1 MFMKRFSRRLG
12 VLVALLVVS
21 ALRAEVKVDDC
32 FGDNMVLQRE
42 LPARIR
48 GTADPGEKVTVKFA
62 GQTVTATT
70 DANGDWL
77 ATLEPLKANKEPATL
92 TVSGENNTVT
102 INNVLV
108 GEVWLCSGQS
118 NMFYSLYNRNPGY
131 LHTDSEEITSQANY
145 PLIRIAAVPRH
156 AAANPERVSHI
167 KWQPVT
173 PEGVKSFTAVGY
185 FFGLGLYKAL
195 DVPIGLVHSS
205 WGGTRIEPW
214 TTLEGFRSVPEGKN
228 SRFAKFLAGRTAGT
242 PEFERN
248 AEQFRSTQRQWL
260 DTAEAALAK
269 NLVPPPPPAIPAAFA
284 VTDRTTTSALYNGMI
299 HPLTGMTFRG
309 AIWYQGESNL
319 ARWDEYRWLMHALVN
334 GWRKAFDNPDLQFYF
349 VQIAPYRYSR
359 DVPRNCI
366 GLWEAQQKFADE
378 SGCGMAVI
386 NDHGDPN
393 DIHPHDKRP
402 VGDRLARLALNR
414 TYGMK
419 DVACDAPRFRSWKR
433 EGNTLVLAFKDAS
446 SWSTADGGEVK
457 GFEIA
462 GIDGVYYP
470 AAAEIRGDKL
480 AVSAPQVD
488 NPRALRYLCKN
499 VAVGNLRSEHGLVP
513 APFRATDVKTEE
525 LLAYLTKRPG
535 LVYVYDLFGGAP
547 NGIMKPKVDNS
558 GEFSGRRVRR
568 VRYLFVVTDKQG
580 RTRYVEVSLDPFI
593 QDLRKLA
600 LPGSKVR
607 HNIAT
612 PVRNIGIRTNVP
624 NLIDGDEIAN
634 GSIEF
639 FFTNY
644 GPKNGKGIRN
654 ASDKVFDAGDQPS
667 SDKRPGY
674 GCLQIHYSRGDAIVC
689 FNNFKGRGAADLG
702 FGPDREGKNPD
713 WTFSRNGRN
722 YRSAKLY
729 VFCDFE

>member
-1 MFMKRFSRRLG
+1 MFIKKLSWQFG
-12 VLVALLVVS
+12 VIAALLIVS
-21 ALRAEVKVDDC
+21 DASAEVKVDDC

-48 GTADPGEKVTVKFA
+48 GTADPGEEVTVEFA
-62 GQTVTATT
+62 GQTVRATA
-70 DANGDWL
+70 DDKGDWL
-77 ATLEPLKANKEPATL
+77 ATLEPLEANKEPATL
-92 TVSGENNTVT
+92 TVKGAGNTVT
-102 INNVLV
+102 IKNVLV

-118 NMFYSLYNRNPGY
+118 NMYYALFSRNPAY
-131 LHTDSEEITSQANY
+131 LHTDSAEITSQANY
-145 PLIRIAAVPRH
+145 PLIRIASVPLRSS
-156 AAANPERVSHI
+156 ATPLRESRA

-173 PEGVKSFTAVGY
+173 PESCKNFTAVGY
-185 FFGLGLYKAL
+185 FFGLGLYKVL

-214 TTLEGFRSVPEGKN
+214 TTLDGFKSIPEGKN
-228 SRFAKFLAGRTAGT
+228 SRFARFLAGRTAGT
-242 PEFERN
+242 PEFEKN
-248 AEQFRSTQRQWL
+248 AAQFRAKQRQWVEA
-260 DTAEAALAK
+260 AEAALDK
-269 NLVPPPPPAIPAAFA
+269 GLVPPPQPAIPVEFQG
-284 VTDRTTTSALYNGMI
+284 TDRTTTGALYNAMI
-299 HPLTGMTFRG
+299 HPLTGMTIRG

-319 ARWDEYRWLMHALVN
+319 WRWDEYRWAMHALVN
-334 GWRKAFDNPDLQFYF
+334 GWRKAFDNPELQFYF
-349 VQIAPYRYSR
+349 VQIAPYRYNR

-414 TYGMK
+414 TYGK
-419 DVACDAPRFRSWKR
+419 KEIACDAPRFKSWTR
-433 EGNTLVLAFKDAS
+433 EGNTLVLGFKDAD

-470 AAAEIRGDKL
+470 ATAEIRGDKI
-480 AVSAPQVD
+480 AVSAPQVEK
-488 NPRALRYLCKN
+488 PRFLRYLCLN
-499 VAVGNLRSEHGLVP
+499 VALGNLRNEHGLVP
-513 APFRATDVKTEE
+513 APFRATDVKLDE

-535 LVYVYDLFGGAP
+535 LVYMYDLFGGAQ
-547 NGIMKPKVDNS
+547 NGIMKAKVDNS
-558 GEFSGRRVRR
+558 GKFAGRHIKR
-568 VRYLFVVTDKQG
+568 VRYLFVVTDKRG
-580 RTRYVEVSLDPFI
+580 RTRYVEVSIDPFI

-612 PVRNIGIRTNVP
+612 PIRNIGIRTNMP
-624 NLIDGDEIAN
+624 QLIDGDEIAN
-634 GSIEF
+634 GNIEF

-644 GPKNGKGIRN
+644 GPKNSKGIRA
-654 ASDKVFDAGDQPS
+654 ASDKLFDAGDQPNK
-667 SDKRPGY
+667 DGKPGY
-674 GCLQIHYSRGDAIVC
+674 GCMQFHTSQGNAIVC
-689 FNNFKGRGAADLG
+689 FNYFNGRGNADLG
-702 FGPDREGKNPD
+702 FGPDRNGRNPD

>member
-1 MFMKRFSRRLG
+1 MFMKRMSWRFG
-12 VLVALLVVS
+12 VFAALLVVS
-21 ALRAEVKVDDC
+21 GASAEVKVDDC

-48 GTADPGEKVTVKFA
+48 GTAAPGEEVTVKFA
-62 GQTVTATT
+62 GQTVTATA
-70 DANGDWL
+70 DAKGDWL
-77 ATLEPLKANKEPATL
+77 ATLQPLRANKEPATL
-92 TVSGENNTVT
+92 TVSGGDNTVT
-102 INNVLV
+102 IKNVLV

-118 NMFYSLYNRNPGY
+118 NMFYALFSRNPAY
-131 LHTDSEEITSQANY
+131 LHTDSEAITSQANY
-145 PLIRIAAVPRH
+145 PLIRIAAVPRLV
-156 AAANPERVSHI
+156 AANPGRKSFV

-173 PEGVKSFTAVGY
+173 PDGVKSFTAVGY

-214 TTLEGFRSVPEGKN
+214 TTLDGFKSVPEGKN

-242 PEFERN
+242 PEFEKNVR
-248 AEQFRSTQRQWL
+248 QFRKDQRKWI
-260 DTAEAALAK
+260 DDAEAAMDK
-269 NLVPPPPPAIPAAFA
+269 GLVPPQQPPLPPEFLA
-284 VTDRTTTSALYNGMI
+284 TDRTTTGALYNGMI

-319 ARWDEYRWLMHALVN
+319 TRWDEYRWAMHALVN
-334 GWRKAFDNPDLQFYF
+334 GWRKAFDNPKLQFFF

-359 DVPRNCI
+359 DVPRALI

-414 TYGMK
+414 AYGK
-419 DVACDAPRFRSWKR
+419 KEVVCDAPRLKSYKR
-433 EGNTLVLAFKDAS
+433 EGNAFVLEFKDAS
-446 SWSTADGGEVK
+446 GWSTADGGEVK
-457 GFEIA
+457 GFEVA
-462 GIDGVYYP
+462 GIDGVYRP
-470 AAAEIRGDKL
+470 ATAEIRGAKL
-480 AVSAPQVD
+480 VVSAPQVAE
-488 NPRALRYLCKN
+488 PRYLRYLCSN
-499 VAVGNLRSEHGLVP
+499 VAIGNLRNEHGLVP
-513 APFRATDVKTEE
+513 APFRATDVKTDE

-535 LVYVYDLFGGAP
+535 LVYEYDLFSGNA
-547 NGIMKPKVDNS
+547 NGIKPRVDNS
-558 GEFSGRRVRR
+558 GKFAGRRVKR
-568 VRYLFVVTDKQG
+568 VHYLFVAKDKRG
-580 RTRYVEVSLDPFI
+580 RTRYAEVSIDPFI

-612 PVRNIGIRTNVP
+612 PIRNITIRANVP

-634 GSIEF
+634 GNIEF
-639 FFTNY
+639 FYTSY
-644 GPKNGKGIRN
+644 SPKNAKGLRT
-654 ASDKVFDAGDQPS
+654 ASDKLFDAGDQPS
-667 SDKRPGY
+667 NDKRPGY
-674 GCLQIHYSRGDAIVC
+674 GSMQFHTSQGNAIVC
-689 FNNFKGRGAADLG
+689 FNNFKMRGNADLG
-702 FGPDREGKNPD
+702 FGVNREGKNPD
-713 WTFSRNGRN
+713 WTFSRNARN
-722 YRSAKLY
+722 YKSAKLY